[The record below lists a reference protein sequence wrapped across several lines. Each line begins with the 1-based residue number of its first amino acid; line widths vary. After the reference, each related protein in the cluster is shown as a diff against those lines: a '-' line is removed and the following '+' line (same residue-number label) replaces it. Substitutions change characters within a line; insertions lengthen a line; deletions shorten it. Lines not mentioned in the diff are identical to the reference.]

1 MDIFDEWWEFDTK
14 CRVRTCYNYDKTN
27 PDNCGQWRLLQQCLP
42 EQVENEI
49 QEPEDTFTI
58 NYYKGDLM
66 VCRNDEY
73 CEIIELYTN
82 PDQDTGTDITNFTPV
97 IVIETKADES
107 STYVTKNDEG
117 EETSIVFT

>member
-1 MDIFDEWWEFDTK
+1 
-14 CRVRTCYNYDKTN
+14 
-27 PDNCGQWRLLQQCLP
+27 
-42 EQVENEI
+42 
-49 QEPEDTFTI
+49 
-58 NYYKGDLM
+58 M